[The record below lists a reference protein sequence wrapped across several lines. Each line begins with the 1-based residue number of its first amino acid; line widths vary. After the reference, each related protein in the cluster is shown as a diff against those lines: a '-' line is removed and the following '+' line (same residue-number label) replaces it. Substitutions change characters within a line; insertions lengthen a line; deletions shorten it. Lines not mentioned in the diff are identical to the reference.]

1 MAHIETVSTGF
12 HVITHVKGR
21 VYRDQGSMR
30 KRPEQSLNARIRH
43 AAKQRRRVCLLSTE
57 AAYALEQFH
66 VSQPCSGDGCNH
78 AHHTRDRINAL
89 VKSGDLRWVGAG
101 ENVAAWVDG
110 RVWKGV
116 PSEGYQTMQLVEG

>member
-1 MAHIETVSTGF
+1 MAHIESVSTGN
-12 HVITHVKGR
+12 HVITFVRGR
-21 VYRDQGSMR
+21 IYRDQGSQ
-30 KRPEQSLNARIRH
+30 KKKPEQTLQSRIRH

-66 VSQPCSGDGCNH
+66 VSQACFGATCQH
-78 AHHTRDRINAL
+78 AHHTRSRIVAL

-110 RVWKGV
+110 RIWKGA
-116 PSEGYQTMQLVEG
+116 PSQGYQVMQLVSG